1 MDSLRDEKVR
11 IIVKFMSI
19 ARQRAGTGRVEVLVR
34 APRLRVVLSNVAEK
48 FGIGDII
55 LTKTGEVKPWARVLV
70 NGRSQEF
77 VGGLDLEL
85 HEGDTLALVYPYADN
100 F

>member
-1 MDSLRDEKVR
+1 MVR

-19 ARQRAGTGRVEVLVR
+19 ARQRAGTGRIEIIASV
-34 APRLRVVLSNVAEK
+34 PKLRVVLGDIAEK
-48 FGIGDII
+48 FRIRDII
-55 LTKTGEVKPWARVLV
+55 FTETGEVMPWARVLV

-85 HEGDTLALVYPYADN
+85 REGDTLALVYPYADT

>member
-1 MDSLRDEKVR
+1 MVR

-19 ARQRAGTGRVEVLVR
+19 ARQRAGTGRIDVMTPV
-34 APRLRVVLSNVAEK
+34 PKLRFALSDIVEK
-48 FGIGDII
+48 FGISDII
-55 LTKTGEVKPWARVLV
+55 LTETGEVKPWARVLV

-77 VGGLDLEL
+77 VGGLDLDL

>member
-1 MDSLRDEKVR
+1 MVR

-19 ARQRAGTGRVEVLVR
+19 ARQRAGTGRIELV
-34 APRLRVVLSNVAEK
+34 ASVPNLRVVLGDIAEK
-48 FGIGDII
+48 FGIRDII
-55 LTKTGEVKPWARVLV
+55 LTETGEIKPWARVLV

>member
-1 MDSLRDEKVR
+1 MVR

-19 ARQRAGTGRVEVLVR
+19 ARQRAGTGRIEIEVMTPV
-34 APRLRVVLSNVAEK
+34 PKLRFVLSDIVEK
-48 FGIGDII
+48 FGISDII
-55 LTKTGEVKPWARVLV
+55 VTETGEVKPWARVLV

-77 VGGLDLEL
+77 VGGLDLDL
-85 HEGDTLALVYPYADN
+85 HEEDTLALVYPYADN

>member
-1 MDSLRDEKVR
+1 
-11 IIVKFMSI
+11 MSI
-19 ARQRAGTGRVEVLVR
+19 ARQRAGKGRIEVV
-34 APRLRVVLSNVAEK
+34 ASVPKLRVVLGDIAEK
-48 FGIGDII
+48 FGISDII
-55 LTKTGEVKPWARVLV
+55 LTETGEIKAWARVLV

-85 HEGDTLALVYPYADN
+85 HEADTLALVYPYADN

>member
-1 MDSLRDEKVR
+1 MVR

-19 ARQRAGTGRVEVLVR
+19 ARQRAGTGRIEIVVPV
-34 APRLRVVLSNVAEK
+34 PRLRVVLGEIAEK
-48 FGIGDII
+48 FSIRDII
-55 LTKTGEVKPWARVLV
+55 LTETGEVKPWARVLV

-85 HEGDTLALVYPYADN
+85 REGDTLALVYPYADN

>member
-1 MDSLRDEKVR
+1 MVR
-11 IIVKFMSI
+11 ITVKFMSI
-19 ARQRAGTGRVEVLVR
+19 ARQRTGTGRIEIIEPV
-34 APRLRVVLSNVAEK
+34 PKLRVVLGHIVDK
-48 FGIGDII
+48 YGIRDII
-55 LTKTGEVKPWARVLV
+55 LTDAGEIKPWARVLV

-85 HEGDTLALVYPYADN
+85 HDGDILALVYPYADN

>member
-1 MDSLRDEKVR
+1 MAR

-19 ARQRAGTGRVEVLVR
+19 ARQRAGTSRIEIITSVTK
-34 APRLRVVLSNVAEK
+34 LRVVLGNIVEK
-48 FGIGDII
+48 YGIRDII
-55 LTKTGEVKPWARVLV
+55 LTETGEVKPWARVLV

-77 VGGLDLEL
+77 VGGLDSTIRD
-85 HEGDTLALVYPYADN
+85 GDTIALIYPFADN

>member
-1 MDSLRDEKVR
+1 MVS
-11 IIVKFMSI
+11 IIVKFMGI
-19 ARQRAGTGRVEVLVR
+19 VRQRTGVGRIEIVVSV
-34 APRLRVVLSNVAEK
+34 PKLRVALRDIVEK
-48 FGIGDII
+48 YGIRDII
-55 LTKTGEVKPWARVLV
+55 LTETGEVRPWARVLV
-70 NGRSQEF
+70 NGRSHQF